1 MVASK
6 EKIREIYE
14 ALPKLNCGLCG
25 FSNSGQFARAVAEG
39 RASPFGCRQNLWL
52 GYRINEIIKGQAPVP
67 AYSHEYQPASVH
79 RPRIS
84 SSARDLK
91 EQVHTLSQ
99 SVDDI
104 LTRIESLKAGK

>member
-1 MVASK
+1 MVVSK

-25 FSNSGQFARAVAEG
+25 FGNCGQFARAVAEG
-39 RASPFGCRQNLWL
+39 RVSPFGCRQNPWL
-52 GYRINEIIKGQAPVP
+52 GYRINEIIEVQAPVP
-67 AYSHEYQPASVH
+67 AYSHEYQPASFH
-79 RPRIS
+79 RLGIN

-99 SVDDI
+99 SVDNI
-104 LTRIESLKAGK
+104 LTRIENLKAKK